1 MSLSTI
7 SVSETHNQ
15 RFTSYTA
22 LLGTPSS
29 GKSPALKIFSKAAY
43 EIEKH
48 QGKTDE
54 TSNLANGG
62 TVEAVIEML
71 KHNRSLLSYYDEG
84 NFR

>member
-7 SVSETHNQ
+7 SVSKTHSHK
-15 RFTSYTA
+15 FISYTA
-22 LLGTPSS
+22 LLGTPTC

-43 EIEKH
+43 EIERH
-48 QGKTDE
+48 QEKTDE

-71 KHNRSLLSYYDEG
+71 KNSKSLLSYYDEG
-84 NFR
+84 G